1 MLVNNFENQQNDI
14 NNILND
20 IIESL
25 QILQKMHNQIILI
38 DEVEK
43 PKTRYYRLKLN
54 KETIK
59 ISQKPIYIV
68 LDEPKHKK
76 NYKHKDIVTQ
86 GHKLTRCFSFPVM
99 GHWRRLQNKSKIGK
113 DKHGNYNIQGF
124 TWVIPFIKGDKNMP
138 IVRKEHIVL

>member
-1 MLVNNFENQQNDI
+1 
-14 NNILND
+14 
-20 IIESL
+20 
-25 QILQKMHNQIILI
+25 MHNQIILI

-76 NYKHKDIVTQ
+76 NYKHKDIIKQ
-86 GHKLTRCFSFPVM
+86 GHKLTRCFSFPVI
-99 GHWRRLQNKSKIGK
+99 GHWRKLKDITHVGK
-113 DKHGNYNIQGF
+113 DKHGNYNIQGY
-124 TWVIPFIKGDKNMP
+124 TWVTSFVKGNKDMP
-138 IVRKEHIVL
+138 LIRKENIIL